1 MQHPSGGDDDDE
13 QSRMGL
19 KDCEIE
25 LDNPYNTYYA
35 GQTVNGKVT
44 FTFDS
49 PKKVRGNFW

>member
-1 MQHPSGGDDDDE
+1 MQHPSGGDGDDE